1 MVDVKSIYIFFK
13 HLASWLWSFKKLEII
28 CNISQL
34 DINYFLFLKR
44 FYLFREG
51 GKERKRGG
59 EKHQCVVASHVAPTG
74 DLASGHV
81 P

>member
-44 FYLFREG
+44 FYLFLERGREG
-51 GKERKRGG
+51 ER
-59 EKHQCVVASHVAPTG
+59 HQYVVASHVPLTG
-74 DLASGHV
+74 DLACDPGM
-81 P
+81 